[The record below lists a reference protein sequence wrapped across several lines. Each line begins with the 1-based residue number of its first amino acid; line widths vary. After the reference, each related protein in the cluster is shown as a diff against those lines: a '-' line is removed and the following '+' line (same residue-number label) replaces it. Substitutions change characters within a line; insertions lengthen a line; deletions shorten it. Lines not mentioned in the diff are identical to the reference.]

1 MSEAGVKYRRER
13 LDRGIKARSDTIY
26 LVSSFKDMIYLL
38 MPRVLPVAAMLI
50 LPLVLSGYWKKVF
63 VYTCIHALLAL
74 SWDFLAACGM
84 FSLGQ
89 AMFFG
94 VGAFFAG
101 AISYYFQWP
110 ALFAIPLA
118 TLGGGAFC
126 AALLSSVVRLRG
138 IYFAMI
144 TLVVPM
150 LFVRLIVA
158 MDVLGGS
165 HGLSSL
171 VHFENEWGA
180 RYLAVAAVL
189 LCLFGFR
196 RIMNEDY
203 GLVFSA
209 IKDDDR
215 VVMSGGI
222 NIYWRKTQALF
233 IAACFG
239 CFAGAFMTYQYQ
251 FVGPSAFALDYT
263 ILPLAA
269 TALGGPG
276 TFVGAVLGSAI
287 LVPLSEALRVLGG
300 LRITFYC
307 VVLIVCIIM
316 LPEGIFHYI
325 SRKYQQF
332 ERLVE
337 MR

>member
-1 MSEAGVKYRRER
+1 MAGIKYRRER
-13 LDRGIKARSDTIY
+13 LDRGIKVRSETIY
-26 LVSSFKDMIYLL
+26 MVSSFKDMFYILV
-38 MPRVLPVAAMLI
+38 PRVLPVL
-50 LPLVLSGYWKKVF
+50 LLCLFPLVLSGYWKKVF
-63 VYTCIHALLAL
+63 VFTCIHTLLAL
-74 SWDFLAACGM
+74 SWDFLASCGM

-94 VGAFFAG
+94 VGAYFAG
-101 AISYYFQWP
+101 AFSYYFNWP
-110 ALFAIPLA
+110 AFLSIPMA
-118 TLGGGAFC
+118 TLAGGLFC
-126 AALLSSVVRLRG
+126 AAFLAPIVRLKG
-138 IYFAMI
+138 IYFSMI
-144 TLVVPM
+144 TLVMPM

-171 VHFENEWGA
+171 LPFQSEWSA
-180 RYLAVAAVL
+180 RYLAVGVVV
-189 LCLFGFR
+189 LCLFGLR
-196 RIMNEDY
+196 RLMSEDY
-203 GLVFSA
+203 GLILAA

-222 NIYWRKTQALF
+222 NIYARKTQAVF
-233 IAACFG
+233 IAACIG

-251 FVGPSAFALDYT
+251 FVGPSAFALDYS

-276 TFVGAVLGSAI
+276 TFAGAVLGCAI
-287 LVPLSEALRVLGG
+287 LVPLSEVFRVLGG

-307 VVLIVCIIM
+307 VVLMACIVV
-316 LPEGIFHYI
+316 LPEGLFHYI

-332 ERLVE
+332 ERRVE